1 VDLCCPLSP
10 RVCRTANSGAAP
22 GRALRRLPKILKDQT
37 MILLTDP
44 PAAEQETP
52 RATGPTGSQPA
63 DRGWF
68 QAFLPRIHFDAGILA
83 GPFLLIAAVTGGLY
97 AMTPQLEQ
105 SLYSRELHVPAVT
118 QPLPLSAQV
127 EAATDYAGGVAPVTV
142 RPAPGKE
149 DTTRVL
155 FADPALR
162 ESQYRT
168 LFVDPGSAEIRG
180 DLPTY
185 GGSGALPPRTWISNL
200 HRSLN
205 LGEPGRLY
213 SELAATWLWV
223 IALGGLLLWIDR
235 IRRKWTTTKQTAAAK
250 PRPVSGRARTVWLH
264 GTTGTILLAVFVFLS
279 ATGLT
284 WSANAGANI
293 TTLRTALGWATPA
306 ISTARQG
313 RRPHPPGTTPG
324 TASPPRQRPGQPILP
339 SMTRWHGSL
348 VRISSLPR

>member
-1 VDLCCPLSP
+1 LCCPLSP

-52 RATGPTGSQPA
+52 RATGPTGSHPA

-142 RPAPGKE
+142 RPAPAASASS
-149 DTTRVL
+149 
-155 FADPALR
+155 AD
-162 ESQYRT
+162 
-168 LFVDPGSAEIRG
+168 
-180 DLPTY
+180 
-185 GGSGALPPRTWISNL
+185 GGSTAGWF
-200 HRSLN
+200 
-205 LGEPGRLY
+205 G
-213 SELAATWLWV
+213 LAAGQIGLAAGVT
-223 IALGGLLLWIDR
+223 ALAR
-235 IRRKWTTTKQTAAAK
+235 T
-250 PRPVSGRARTVWLH
+250 RPVKG
-264 GTTGTILLAVFVFLS
+264 
-279 ATGLT
+279 
-284 WSANAGANI
+284 N
-293 TTLRTALGWATPA
+293 
-306 ISTARQG
+306 
-313 RRPHPPGTTPG
+313 
-324 TASPPRQRPGQPILP
+324 
-339 SMTRWHGSL
+339 
-348 VRISSLPR
+348 